1 MEQSKFFKLNA
12 LDLGKSLLVAF
23 FTSFVTVLY
32 TSLESGHLPN
42 LATLKVAAI
51 TGLTG
56 AVGYLVKNV
65 FTNSEGKIAA
75 KEQPKE

>member
-1 MEQSKFFKLNA
+1 MNQSKFLGVN
-12 LDLGKSLLVAF
+12 LGDLGKSLLVAF

-32 TSLESGHLPN
+32 ASLESGTLPN
-42 LATLKVAAI
+42 LSTLKVAAI

-65 FTNSEGKIAA
+65 FTNSNGDFAA
-75 KEQPKE
+75 KDK

>member
-1 MEQSKFFKLNA
+1 MNQSKFLGVNVG
-12 LDLGKSLLVAF
+12 DLGKSLLVAF

-32 TSLESGHLPN
+32 SSLESGALPN
-42 LATLKVAAI
+42 LATIKVAAI

-65 FTNSEGKIAA
+65 LTNSNGDFA
-75 KEQPKE
+75 KKDK